1 MTHEHVASNSLIFV
15 QIFATE
21 VTAKT
26 MFGGVKYLLLLF

>member
-21 VTAKT
+21 VIGKNIFA
-26 MFGGVKYLLLLF
+26 GVKYFLLLF

>member
-15 QIFATE
+15 QIFAT